1 MKKFMKVCAITVAVI
16 LALGVLLLTI
26 GGCGGGF
33 KRVTQQ
39 IWNGELNISPG
50 NVTEWFGNWAWD
62 EDWETYDIDANT
74 LFDSSYDVI
83 RNEGSFRTVFG
94 VEEIRS
100 MELELAG
107 CVVQIETSPDE
118 FYYVSAEKISAF
130 QTFVRNGTL
139 YVKGI
144 KTGKWNKGSVMR
156 VTIQIPE
163 GTVFE
168 DAELSLGAGEFTI
181 GSMNAND
188 MEINLG
194 AGKLTA
200 DYLKAD
206 KFTCT
211 AGAGQIL
218 IDKAE
223 FADDVEI
230 SVGAGEVIMTAS
242 IPGDLHAECGLGN
255 MEITIFGSTE
265 QEHNYKMECAAGNLT
280 AGSRSVSG
288 LAAEQDIDNGAAS
301 DFDLECAM
309 GNLSVRFQ

>member
-83 RNEGSFRTVFG
+83 RNEGSFRTAFG

-181 GSMNAND
+181 GSMNADD